1 MDRGPPNGT
10 MPSIRD
16 GRRAVEGREK
26 KRMQATGIK
35 TTQTGYNKGLL
46 GILLTAVVLAAVV
59 TALIIV
65 TSAQSSHAGAA
76 ASAADANA
84 IGQSRVQFFAQE
96 RGEQSLSG
104 TERPVPWIRP
114 DGTMPRPVSNAGSS
128 PLRMIAD

>member
-1 MDRGPPNGT
+1 
-10 MPSIRD
+10 
-16 GRRAVEGREK
+16 
-26 KRMQATGIK
+26 MQATGIK
-35 TTQTGYNKGLL
+35 TTQTGYNKDLL

-84 IGQSRVQFFAQE
+84 IGQSRVQFYAQERGEQALVDANAQAQGRVQFFAQE

-104 TERPVPWIRP
+104 TERSVPWIRP